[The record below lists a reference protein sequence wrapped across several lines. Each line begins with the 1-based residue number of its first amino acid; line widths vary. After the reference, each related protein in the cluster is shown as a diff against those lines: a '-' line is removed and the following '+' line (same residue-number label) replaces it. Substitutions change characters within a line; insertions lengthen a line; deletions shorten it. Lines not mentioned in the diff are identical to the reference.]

1 MKALTEP
8 EKSMVAACRGLE
20 QEVRPADY
28 PKTGERWICK
38 VTGRT
43 ARIMADDI
51 EGYVVARFK
60 GAMPWIMHRN
70 DWHSKYKRA

>member
-1 MKALTEP
+1 MTNTETP
-8 EKSMVAACRGLE
+8 NGPVAGVRSTGP
-20 QEVRPADY
+20 VRPVDY

-60 GAMPWIMHRN
+60 GAMPWLMHRN
-70 DWHSKYKRA
+70 DWDKKFKRA